1 MAAPL
6 GFKTFNTGDVLSA
19 ADTNGY
25 LMQGVLVFADA
36 AARSA
41 AITSPQEG
49 QTSYLKDTDVI
60 QVYSGSSW
68 VTKSGG
74 SSPLTTKGDLYTY
87 STTDARLP
95 VGTNGHTLV
104 ADSAEATGL
113 KWQAPASS
121 GGMTVLASGSM
132 PTGGT
137 VLDLT
142 SISGSYNHLQLVMRN
157 LRFNGAYGMDIR
169 VNNKTT
175 GIYQRT
181 MITSAGATF
190 NNETGNADTG
200 VLTQGFT
207 MTNGAEPATII
218 VDILDYTNTTA
229 YKIIN
234 TTNYSE
240 THDNTGVFQRTQNF
254 SGVRTT
260 EAIDRITTVNGSSQ
274 VTDGTYTLYGIK

>member
-60 QVYSGSSW
+60 QVYSGSAW

-104 ADSAEATGL
+104 ADSSTATGL
-113 KWQAPASS
+113 AWATPAGASFV
-121 GGMTVLASGSM
+121 GCLAQ
-132 PTGGT
+132 
-137 VLDLT
+137 
-142 SISGSYNHLQLVMRN
+142 ISGSQTISHNTQTKKTFTGADVYDTDAFHDPSSNDTRITIPAGLGGYYLIYGAVTWDNNTSGRRYITFTKNNADLGFTANAFSTATNTIYPTSMVSVVVN
-157 LRFNGAYGMDIR
+157 L
-169 VNNKTT
+169 
-175 GIYQRT
+175 
-181 MITSAGATF
+181 SAGDYI
-190 NNETGNADTG
+190 ELEIWQSTGGNLNTDNG
-200 VLTQGFT
+200 VGGSWF
-207 MTNGAEPATII
+207 
-218 VDILDYTNTTA
+218 
-229 YKIIN
+229 
-234 TTNYSE
+234 
-240 THDNTGVFQRTQNF
+240 GV
-254 SGVRTT
+254 
-260 EAIDRITTVNGSSQ
+260 AK
-274 VTDGTYTLYGIK
+274 L

>member
-60 QVYSGSSW
+60 QVYSGAAW

-87 STTDARLP
+87 STTDARLA

-104 ADSAEATGL
+104 ADSSTATGL
-113 KWQAPASS
+113 KWAAPAGGAGLTLVKTVTIGSSASTVAVTDAFSATYDNYKIIVS
-121 GGMTVLASGSM
+121 GGVGSNDSNFNLQLGATTSNYGWYEQLMTTSAPTISGAWIGNTSSFAFGKQSTSLLNGVMEIQCPFLAKATTMTAWGIRNVATVRTTFHYGIIDNSTSYTDFTIISDANM
-132 PTGGT
+132 TGGT
-137 VLDLT
+137 IKV
-142 SISGSYNHLQLVMRN
+142 
-157 LRFNGAYGMDIR
+157 YGYA
-169 VNNKTT
+169 N
-175 GIYQRT
+175 
-181 MITSAGATF
+181 S
-190 NNETGNADTG
+190 
-200 VLTQGFT
+200 
-207 MTNGAEPATII
+207 
-218 VDILDYTNTTA
+218 
-229 YKIIN
+229 
-234 TTNYSE
+234 
-240 THDNTGVFQRTQNF
+240 
-254 SGVRTT
+254 
-260 EAIDRITTVNGSSQ
+260 
-274 VTDGTYTLYGIK
+274 